1 MEQHSLW
8 DDSAGRSVEE
18 TPSTRGSRSVRT
30 SGAKSRREL
39 SEPEGAATVD
49 AAVSPPVL
57 ASIAVGRPVRGE
69 FTYSVPGELA
79 GHLAPGQRVLVP
91 FGRGTALGFYLGP
104 ASPPAE
110 EGVKLKPIQRVLEDS
125 PSLPKDLIA
134 LLRFAA
140 EHYRYPLGE
149 VIRGA
154 LPPGLSKA
162 VDEKEAKPDVQH
174 FAVALVSEVPPE
186 LHRAPAQSAAL
197 AYLLAVGGRAQLE
210 EVAHAIPGARETLK
224 KLAARGMARIE
235 EKKLEAGVKDG
246 LMQGRPDRLTL
257 EQDAAVIELR
267 KALDVGA
274 FQPFLLHG
282 VTGSGK
288 TEVYLRA
295 AEHALAQGKGSL
307 ILVPEIALTPQ
318 LVGRFR
324 SRFGA
329 EVAVLHSALK
339 DRERLFHWQ
348 ALRKGEV
355 KIAVGVRS
363 AVFAPVDNLGLIVVD
378 EEHDPSFKQEE
389 KLRYQARDL
398 AVVRGKQAGAVV
410 VLGSATP
417 ALETLENVRRGR
429 YRLLELKNRVDDRPM
444 PTIEMV
450 DLRVER
456 PREGMVTEEAPI
468 LSPPLLNAMEETLER
483 GQQVILFLNR
493 RGHSTILL
501 CEVCGLTLKC
511 SECDVCLTHHRSQ
524 NRVVCHY
531 CGLAMPLPERCVE
544 CTGPMLKLG
553 IGTERVEAE
562 VLERIPTARVARLDR
577 DSATSAERLTEM
589 LAAFA
594 RRELDVLVG
603 TQMVAKGH
611 DFPGVTLVCVVMA
624 DTSLAIPDFRAAE
637 RTFHLLTQ
645 VSGRA
650 GRGKDPGRVLVQ
662 TYNPEAEPVKR
673 VLAHDFDGFAKQ
685 ELEWRKALAYP
696 PFARMAAIRLEGE
709 HPEQVASVARFLG
722 GLVSRHMPPASA
734 GVRLLGPALA
744 PISRIRGK
752 TRWQLLVKG
761 PTHAA
766 LAQLLAR
773 VEAALADVPNAVK
786 VVIDVDPGA
795 ML

>member
-1 MEQHSLW
+1 MEQRPLW
-8 DDSAGRSVEE
+8 SEAGAAPAEAP
-18 TPSTRGSRSVRT
+18 TTRGSRAVRT
-30 SGAKSRREL
+30 SGVKSRREL
-39 SEPEGAATVD
+39 SAPVAAATVR
-49 AAVSPPVL
+49 AEVSAPVL

-69 FTYSVPGELA
+69 FTYALPEELA
-79 GHLAPGQRVLVP
+79 GRLEPGQRVLVP

-104 ASPPAE
+104 ASPPP
-110 EGVKLKPIQRVLEDS
+110 GDKVKLKAVQRVLEDS
-125 PSLPKDLIA
+125 PSLPRDLIA

-140 EHYRYPLGE
+140 VHYRYPLGE

-162 VDEKEAKPDVQH
+162 VEEKEAKPDVQH
-174 FAVALVSEVPPE
+174 FAVALVNEVPPE
-186 LHRAPAQSAAL
+186 LSRAPAQSAAL
-197 AYLLAVGGRAQLE
+197 AYLLAVGGRAPLE

-224 KLAARGMARIE
+224 KLATRGFARLE
-235 EKKLEAGVKDG
+235 EKTVEASVKEG
-246 LMQGRPDRLTL
+246 LIQGRPDHLTP
-257 EQDAAVIELR
+257 EQDAAGVVLR
-267 KALDVGA
+267 GALDA
-274 FQPFLLHG
+274 ATFQPFLLHG

-295 AEHALAQGKGSL
+295 AEHALSLGKGSL

-348 ALRKGEV
+348 ALRRGDV

-417 ALETLENVRRGR
+417 ALETLENVKRGR
-429 YRLLELKNRVDDRPM
+429 YQLLELKHRVDDRPM
-444 PTIEMV
+444 PSIELV

-456 PREGMVTEEAPI
+456 PREGVVTEEAPI
-468 LSPPLLNAMEETLER
+468 LSPPLLEAMAETIGR

-493 RGHSTILL
+493 RGHSTVLL
-501 CEVCGLTLKC
+501 CEVCGLSLKC

-531 CGLAMPLPERCVE
+531 CGLAMPVPEQCLE

-577 DSATSAERLTEM
+577 DSASSAERLTEL
-589 LAAFA
+589 LASFA

-624 DTSLAIPDFRAAE
+624 DTSLSIPDFRAAE

-645 VSGRA
+645 VAGRA

-662 TYNPEAEPVKR
+662 TYNPDAEPVRR
-673 VLAHDFDGFAKQ
+673 VLAHDFDGFANQ

-696 PFARMAAIRLEGE
+696 PYSRMAAVRLEGE
-709 HPEQVASVARFLG
+709 HPEQTASVARSLG
-722 GLVSRHMPPASA
+722 NIVSRHMPPASA
-734 GVRLLGPALA
+734 GVRMLGPALA

-752 TRWQLLVKG
+752 TRWQLLLKG
-761 PTHAA
+761 PTHTA
-766 LAQLLAR
+766 LAPLLAR
-773 VEAALADVPNAVK
+773 VEAALADVPSAVK